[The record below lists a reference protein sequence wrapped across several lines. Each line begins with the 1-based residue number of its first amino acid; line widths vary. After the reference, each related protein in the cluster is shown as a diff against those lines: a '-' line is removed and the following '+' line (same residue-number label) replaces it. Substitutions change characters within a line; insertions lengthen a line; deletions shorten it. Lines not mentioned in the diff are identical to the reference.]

1 MADDVFGYIKLTDT
15 DAVPPDALVHSF
27 ELRRRGEDLV
37 PYMLL
42 MGEEPSTPHIETL
55 KTKQEKRKAER
66 RVLTKGKQAI
76 EADTTVVADVPTTME
91 IPLYHFASDIETFLD
106 NPNVVK
112 ASDVLPKESPL
123 LRPRAIS
130 DADGAAEFA
139 LKSVTPG
146 LTFSRARAGFTDFF
160 VGPVGDRD
168 HRVALHGFLT
178 RPLPINIK
186 GRGTLILQPGFEMVS
201 MLQGRIVPNE
211 VPKGKKVQMKIPREL
226 PVQKKFGA
234 PTPIPGYFESQ
245 DPQSL
250 GCGRHALNNLLGGT
264 YFVKDDEQEITDSNV
279 QSLEI
284 PVSLMS
290 VCRYLVTKKQV
301 LGTNPCPANENYEDS
316 VMMGALRIIGYSATP
331 VILEEI
337 QDTSIGFIANV
348 GDHWVALRR
357 NGDTYDLID
366 SLKEE
371 EAPTKEILS
380 QIREKAQT
388 GKYRSIIKV
397 EFVGSFINPV
407 PEEAPVVAPAPASA
421 PAPAPTPAPAPSST
435 GIPITAESIMES
447 IMGPSVEPIPIPGP
461 VPPASPRL
469 APDEGLTPE
478 ENDIGQRARDE
489 SADAAHKAVQGI
501 PGGPVSVPAP
511 APTPGNVIVDTG
523 VVVPPAPAAA
533 PQPAAEEAE
542 TDDASFGQQARAE
555 SATEARRAAQGFST
569 PSSITIPT
577 QSSASSASIQKS
589 TLPRS
594 KEPKC
599 LKVQGTVDKYFNENI
614 HTAIREFIRT
624 TKPGLFNAEN
634 EQKTLQHQPLNNY
647 LQEIQSEK
655 SGKAYTLLL
664 PTREGTRT
672 QTNRSVE
679 AYFTGWTVPSECTM
693 GGDILKI
700 SVTAGT
706 PDGSHPATGY
716 AVINPTV
723 GGASGV
729 VEWVYFKFELAY
741 A

>member
-76 EADTTVVADVPTTME
+76 EADTTVIADVPTTME

-226 PVQKKFGA
+226 PIQKKFAA
-234 PTPIPGYFESQ
+234 PTPIPGYFELQ

-264 YFVKDDEQEITDSNV
+264 YFVKDDEKEITDGNV

-337 QDTSIGFIANV
+337 QDTSVGFIANV

-371 EAPTKEILS
+371 EAPTKDTLS

-388 GKYRSIIKV
+388 GKYRLIIKV

-407 PEEAPVVAPAPASA
+407 PEEAPVVAPT
-421 PAPAPTPAPAPSST
+421 PAPAPAPAPSST

-461 VPPASPRL
+461 VPPSSPRL

-501 PGGPVSVPAP
+501 PGGPAPTPAP
-511 APTPGNVIVDTG
+511 AP
-523 VVVPPAPAAA
+523 AP

-542 TDDASFGQQARAE
+542 TEAEDVSFGEDARAN
-555 SATEARRAAQGFST
+555 SAAEARKAARGFST
-569 PSSITIPT
+569 TIPT
-577 QSSASSASIQKS
+577 QVSPSSSASASIQKS

-599 LKVQGTVDKYFNENI
+599 MKVQGTVDEHFNENI

-624 TKPGLFNAEN
+624 TKPGLFNPEN

-655 SGKAYTLLL
+655 NGKAYTLLL
-664 PTREGTRT
+664 PTREGMRT

-723 GGASGV
+723 GGGAAGAV

>member
-1 MADDVFGYIKLTDT
+1 MAEDLFGYIKLTDP

-66 RVLTKGKQAI
+66 RLLTKGKQAI

-91 IPLYHFASDIETFLD
+91 IPMYHFASDIETFLD

-112 ASDVLPKESPL
+112 AADVLPKESPL

-130 DADGAAEFA
+130 DADGAVEFA

-146 LTFSRARAGFTDFF
+146 ITFSRARAGFTDFF

-201 MLQGRIVPNE
+201 VLKGSIVPNE
-211 VPKGKKVQMKIPREL
+211 VPKGKRVQMKIPKVL
-226 PVQKKFGA
+226 PAQTKFGT
-234 PTPIPGYFESQ
+234 PTPIPGYFEVQ
-245 DPQSL
+245 DPRSL

-264 YFVKDDEQEITDSNV
+264 YFIKDDEQEITDENI

-301 LGTNPCPANENYEDS
+301 LGTDPCPTNENYEDS

-337 QDTSIGFIANV
+337 QDTSVGFIANV

-357 NGDTYDLID
+357 NGAAYDVID

-371 EAPTKEILS
+371 EAPTTQTLA
-380 QIREKAQT
+380 QIREKART
-388 GKYRSIIKV
+388 GKYPSIIKV

-407 PEEAPVVAPAPASA
+407 PEEAPVVPA
-421 PAPAPTPAPAPSST
+421 PAPAPAPAPM
-435 GIPITAESIMES
+435 TATSMIESLL
-447 IMGPSVEPIPIPGP
+447 GPSVEPIPIPGP
-461 VPPASPRL
+461 VPPPSPRL
-469 APDEGLTPE
+469 VPDEGLTPE

-489 SADAAHKAVQGI
+489 SAEIAHRIVQGI
-501 PGGPVSVPAP
+501 PGGPVPVPAPAPAP
-511 APTPGNVIVDTG
+511 APTPASDN
-523 VVVPPAPAAA
+523 VVVPPAPA
-533 PQPAAEEAE
+533 PESTEEGEEAL
-542 TDDASFGQQARAE
+542 FGQQARAD
-555 SATEARRAAQGFST
+555 SAAEARRAAQGFST
-569 PSSITIPT
+569 TIPT
-577 QSSASSASIQKS
+577 QSSASSVSMQKS
-589 TLPRS
+589 QKKS
-594 KEPKC
+594 EPKC
-599 LKVQGTVDKYFNENI
+599 LKVQGTVDEHFNENI

-624 TKPGLFNAEN
+624 TKPGLLNAEN
-634 EQKTLQHQPLNNY
+634 EQKALQHQPLNNY

-664 PTREGTRT
+664 PTREGMRT
-672 QTNRSVE
+672 QTNKSVE

-700 SVTAGT
+700 SLTAGT
-706 PDGSHPATGY
+706 PDGSQPATGY
-716 AVINPTV
+716 VVVNPTV
-723 GGASGV
+723 GGAAGGV
-729 VEWVYFKFELAY
+729 VEWIYFKFELAY
-741 A
+741 V

>member
-1 MADDVFGYIKLTDT
+1 MAEDVFGYIKLTDP

-42 MGEEPSTPHIETL
+42 MGEEPSTSHIETL

-76 EADTTVVADVPTTME
+76 EADTTVVADVPTSME
-91 IPLYHFASDIETFLD
+91 IPMYHFASDIETFLD

-112 ASDVLPKESPL
+112 AADVLPKESPL
-123 LRPRAIS
+123 LRPRALS
-130 DADGAAEFA
+130 DADGAVEFA

-146 LTFSRARAGFTDFF
+146 ITFSRARAGFTDFF

-178 RPLPINIK
+178 SPLPINIK

-201 MLQGRIVPNE
+201 ILKGSIVPNE
-211 VPKGKKVQMKIPREL
+211 VPKGKKVQMKIPKVL
-226 PVQKKFGA
+226 PAQIKFGTPA
-234 PTPIPGYFESQ
+234 PIPGYFEVQ
-245 DPQSL
+245 DPKSL

-264 YFVKDDEQEITDSNV
+264 YFIKDDEQEITDGNV
-279 QSLEI
+279 ESLEI

-301 LGTNPCPANENYEDS
+301 LGSNPCPVNENYEDS

-331 VILEEI
+331 LILEEI
-337 QDTSIGFIANV
+337 QDTSVGFIVNV
-348 GDHWVALRR
+348 GDHWIALRR
-357 NGDTYDLID
+357 NGSTYNHID

-371 EAPTKEILS
+371 EAPTKETLT

-407 PEEAPVVAPAPASA
+407 PEEAPVVPSPA
-421 PAPAPTPAPAPSST
+421 PAPAPEPAPEPAPAPM
-435 GIPITAESIMES
+435 TATSIFEN
-447 IMGPSVEPIPIPGP
+447 ILGPSVEPVPIPGP
-461 VPPASPRL
+461 APPPSPRL
-469 APDEGLTPE
+469 VPDEGLTPE

-489 SADAAHKAVQGI
+489 SAEIAHKVAQGI
-501 PGGPVSVPAP
+501 PGGPVPPLPSAPVSISSPAP
-511 APTPGNVIVDTG
+511 APA
-523 VVVPPAPAAA
+523 PAPE
-533 PQPAAEEAE
+533 AEE
-542 TDDASFGQQARAE
+542 DDASFGQQARAE
-555 SATEARRAAQGFST
+555 SAAEARRAAQGFVKQ
-569 PSSITIPT
+569 SSVTIPT
-577 QSSASSASIQKS
+577 QSTSSQSVSMPKS
-589 TLPRS
+589 
-594 KEPKC
+594 KC
-599 LKVQGTVDKYFNENI
+599 LKVQGTVDEHFNENI
-614 HTAIREFIRT
+614 HTAIREFIRN
-624 TKPGLFNAEN
+624 TKPGLLNAEN
-634 EQKTLQHQPLNNY
+634 KKKALEHQPLNNY

-655 SGKAYTLLL
+655 SGKTYTLLL
-664 PTREGTRT
+664 PTREGMRT

-679 AYFTGWTVPSECTM
+679 AYFTGWTVPAECTM

-716 AVINPTV
+716 VVVNPTV
-723 GGASGV
+723 GGAAGANV

-741 A
+741 V

>member
-1 MADDVFGYIKLTDT
+1 MAEDVFGYIKLTDP

-66 RVLTKGKQAI
+66 RLLTKGKQAI

-91 IPLYHFASDIETFLD
+91 IPMYHFASDIETFLD

-112 ASDVLPKESPL
+112 AADVLPKESPL

-130 DADGAAEFA
+130 DADGAVEFA

-146 LTFSRARAGFTDFF
+146 ITFSRARAGFTDFF

-178 RPLPINIK
+178 RPLPISIK

-201 MLQGRIVPNE
+201 VLKGSIVPNE
-211 VPKGKKVQMKIPREL
+211 VPKGKRVQMKIPTVL
-226 PVQKKFGA
+226 PAQIKFGTPA
-234 PTPIPGYFESQ
+234 PIPGYFEVQ
-245 DPQSL
+245 DPKSL

-264 YFVKDDEQEITDSNV
+264 YFIKDDEQEITDGNV
-279 QSLEI
+279 ESLEI
-284 PVSLMS
+284 PISLMS

-301 LGTNPCPANENYEDS
+301 LGSNPCPANENYEDS

-337 QDTSIGFIANV
+337 QDTSVGFIVNV

-357 NGDTYDLID
+357 NGDRYNHID
-366 SLKEE
+366 SLKEGDDTTE
-371 EAPTKEILS
+371 TLA
-380 QIREKAQT
+380 QIREKAQS
-388 GKYRSIIKV
+388 GKYPSIIKV

-407 PEEAPVVAPAPASA
+407 PEEAPVVPSPSPA
-421 PAPAPTPAPAPSST
+421 PAPAPAPAPM
-435 GIPITAESIMES
+435 TATSMIENIL
-447 IMGPSVEPIPIPGP
+447 GPSVEPVPIPGP
-461 VPPASPRL
+461 VPPPSPRL

-489 SADAAHKAVQGI
+489 SAEIAHRVIQGI
-501 PGGPVSVPAP
+501 PGGPVPVPAP
-511 APTPGNVIVDTG
+511 APASDNVVVDTG
-523 VVVPPAPAAA
+523 VVVPPAPA
-533 PQPAAEEAE
+533 P
-542 TDDASFGQQARAE
+542 TDEGEDASFGQQARAE
-555 SATEARRAAQGFST
+555 SAAEARRAAQGFST
-569 PSSITIPT
+569 TIPT
-577 QSSASSASIQKS
+577 QSSASSVSMQKS
-589 TLPRS
+589 TLPKS

-599 LKVQGTVDKYFNENI
+599 LKVQGTVDEHFNENI
-614 HTAIREFIRT
+614 HTAIREFIRN
-624 TKPGLFNAEN
+624 TKPGLLNAEN
-634 EQKTLQHQPLNNY
+634 KKKALEHQPLNNY

-664 PTREGTRT
+664 PTREGQRT

-679 AYFTGWTVPSECTM
+679 AYFTGWTVPAECTM

-716 AVINPTV
+716 VVVNPTV
-723 GGASGV
+723 GGAAGV

-741 A
+741 V